1 MKAKR
6 IIALLLAAMMLLC
19 TACSGKGDD
28 TTTTNDG
35 QDEYIQPSY
44 DTAAGSVTKTET
56 VYVNLKANGDVSK
69 VSVSDWLHTDKN
81 EVYVD
86 DMSDLEN
93 ITNVKSKVTPVTDGE
108 KLRWNMPDTDLYYSG
123 TTDRELPISVQL
135 KYYLDGKEIKPE
147 DLAGKSGEVKI
158 DIKMINNSSK
168 DGFVNGKK
176 HKVYLPMLVV
186 GGMVLP
192 EGTFSGVTV
201 KNGQSIGDGSK
212 EIVVFTGMPG
222 FSESLGFSEKDLGD
236 LGGLVIGSEA
246 SVTATVENFSL
257 GNLYFAALPIASL
270 NLDIAAPETVDDLKS
285 TLAALKTFQN
295 ALNKIDPDKLL
306 YSMITDKDKV
316 TTLMNTLTKTIEVYK
331 KNQNLVKMLGKY
343 ATPENAEAIKT
354 LLESLNDPDVQNALK
369 ILADPTVQK
378 LFNKLP
384 GIMEGF
390 EAVSPLLN
398 EMQADLAKPEVKAE
412 LDNLPETMKTLSEIS
427 DTLNANSKE
436 INAIVALLSDDG
448 TDMVN
453 TLLESIDL
461 DDFKGLGDKYGD
473 LVSDGDVLVA
483 LAQEWLNYGKD
494 YGLFTKSA
502 EGMKTSLSF
511 ILTTESI
518 SAPVEANT
526 DTETT
531 EVQPWYKKIFSK
543 KNDFAEVRQ
552 WLFAISSGR
561 GIARRLITSE

>member
-158 DIKMINNSSK
+158 DIKMINNASK

-285 TLAALKTFQN
+285 SLAALKTFQN

-531 EVQPWYKKIFSK
+531 EAQPWYKKIFSK
-543 KNDFAEVRQ
+543 
-552 WLFAISSGR
+552 
-561 GIARRLITSE
+561 

>member
-69 VSVSDWLHTDKN
+69 VSVSDWLHTDKS

-158 DIKMINNSSK
+158 DIKMINNASK

-186 GGMVLP
+186 GGMILP

-502 EGMKTSLSF
+502 EGMKTSLAF

-531 EVQPWYKKIFSK
+531 EAQPWYKKIFSK
-543 KNDFAEVRQ
+543 
-552 WLFAISSGR
+552 
-561 GIARRLITSE
+561 

>member
-158 DIKMINNSSK
+158 DIKMINNASK

-483 LAQEWLNYGKD
+483 LVQEWLNYGKD

-531 EVQPWYKKIFSK
+531 EAQPWYKKIFSK
-543 KNDFAEVRQ
+543 
-552 WLFAISSGR
+552 
-561 GIARRLITSE
+561 

>member
-44 DTAAGSVTKTET
+44 DIAAGSVTKTET

-158 DIKMINNSSK
+158 DIKMINNASK

-343 ATPENAEAIKT
+343 ATLENAEAIKT

-436 INAIVALLSDDG
+436 INAIVALLNDDG

-502 EGMKTSLSF
+502 EGMKTSLAF

-531 EVQPWYKKIFSK
+531 EAQPWYKKIFSK
-543 KNDFAEVRQ
+543 
-552 WLFAISSGR
+552 
-561 GIARRLITSE
+561 

>member
-158 DIKMINNSSK
+158 DIKMINNASK

-236 LGGLVIGSEA
+236 IGGLVIGSEA

-331 KNQNLVKMLGKY
+331 KNQNLVRMLGKY

-483 LAQEWLNYGKD
+483 LVQEWLNYGKD

-531 EVQPWYKKIFSK
+531 EAQPWYKKIFSK
-543 KNDFAEVRQ
+543 
-552 WLFAISSGR
+552 
-561 GIARRLITSE
+561 

>member
-158 DIKMINNSSK
+158 DIKMINNASK

-436 INAIVALLSDDG
+436 INAIVTLLSDDG

-461 DDFKGLGDKYGD
+461 DDFKGLGDKYGS

-483 LAQEWLNYGKD
+483 LVQEWLNYGKD

-518 SAPVEANT
+518 SAPVETNT

-531 EVQPWYKKIFSK
+531 EAQPWYKKIFSK
-543 KNDFAEVRQ
+543 
-552 WLFAISSGR
+552 
-561 GIARRLITSE
+561 

>member
-158 DIKMINNSSK
+158 DIKMINNASK

-483 LAQEWLNYGKD
+483 LVQEWLNYGKD

-518 SAPVEANT
+518 SAPVETNT

-531 EVQPWYKKIFSK
+531 EAQPWYKKIFSK
-543 KNDFAEVRQ
+543 
-552 WLFAISSGR
+552 
-561 GIARRLITSE
+561 

>member
-69 VSVSDWLHTDKN
+69 VSVSEWLHTDKN

-158 DIKMINNSSK
+158 DIKMINNASK

-502 EGMKTSLSF
+502 EGMKTSLAF

-531 EVQPWYKKIFSK
+531 EAQPWYKKIFSK
-543 KNDFAEVRQ
+543 
-552 WLFAISSGR
+552 
-561 GIARRLITSE
+561 

>member
-19 TACSGKGDD
+19 TACSSKGDD

-158 DIKMINNSSK
+158 DIKMINNASK

-222 FSESLGFSEKDLGD
+222 FSESLGFSEKNLGD

-461 DDFKGLGDKYGD
+461 DDFKGLGGKYGD

-483 LAQEWLNYGKD
+483 LVQEWLNYGKD

-518 SAPVEANT
+518 SAPVEANS

-531 EVQPWYKKIFSK
+531 EAQPWYKKIFSK
-543 KNDFAEVRQ
+543 
-552 WLFAISSGR
+552 
-561 GIARRLITSE
+561 

>member
-158 DIKMINNSSK
+158 DIKMINNASK

-448 TDMVN
+448 TGMVN

-461 DDFKGLGDKYGD
+461 DDFKGLGDKYGN

-531 EVQPWYKKIFSK
+531 EAQPWYKKIFSK
-543 KNDFAEVRQ
+543 
-552 WLFAISSGR
+552 
-561 GIARRLITSE
+561 

>member
-158 DIKMINNSSK
+158 DIKMINNASK

-412 LDNLPETMKTLSEIS
+412 LDNLPETMKILSEIS

-483 LAQEWLNYGKD
+483 LVQEWLNYGKD

-531 EVQPWYKKIFSK
+531 EAQPWYKKIFSK
-543 KNDFAEVRQ
+543 
-552 WLFAISSGR
+552 
-561 GIARRLITSE
+561 

>member
-158 DIKMINNSSK
+158 DIKMINNASK

-186 GGMVLP
+186 GGMILP

-222 FSESLGFSEKDLGD
+222 FSESLGFSENDLGD

-461 DDFKGLGDKYGD
+461 DDFKGLGGKYGD

-502 EGMKTSLSF
+502 EGMKTSLAF

-531 EVQPWYKKIFSK
+531 EAQPWYKKIFSK
-543 KNDFAEVRQ
+543 
-552 WLFAISSGR
+552 
-561 GIARRLITSE
+561 

>member
-69 VSVSDWLHTDKN
+69 VSVSDWLHTDKS

-158 DIKMINNSSK
+158 DIKMINNASK

-186 GGMVLP
+186 GGMILP

-483 LAQEWLNYGKD
+483 LVQEWLNYGKD

-518 SAPVEANT
+518 SAPVETNT

-531 EVQPWYKKIFSK
+531 EAQPWYKKIFSK
-543 KNDFAEVRQ
+543 
-552 WLFAISSGR
+552 
-561 GIARRLITSE
+561 

>member
-1 MKAKR
+1 
-6 IIALLLAAMMLLC
+6 
-19 TACSGKGDD
+19 
-28 TTTTNDG
+28 
-35 QDEYIQPSY
+35 
-44 DTAAGSVTKTET
+44 
-56 VYVNLKANGDVSK
+56 
-69 VSVSDWLHTDKN
+69 
-81 EVYVD
+81 
-86 DMSDLEN
+86 
-93 ITNVKSKVTPVTDGE
+93 
-108 KLRWNMPDTDLYYSG
+108 
-123 TTDRELPISVQL
+123 
-135 KYYLDGKEIKPE
+135 
-147 DLAGKSGEVKI
+147 
-158 DIKMINNSSK
+158 
-168 DGFVNGKK
+168 
-176 HKVYLPMLVV
+176 
-186 GGMVLP
+186 
-192 EGTFSGVTV
+192 
-201 KNGQSIGDGSK
+201 
-212 EIVVFTGMPG
+212 MPG

-461 DDFKGLGDKYGD
+461 DDFKGLGDKYGS

-531 EVQPWYKKIFSK
+531 EAQPWYKKIFSK
-543 KNDFAEVRQ
+543 
-552 WLFAISSGR
+552 
-561 GIARRLITSE
+561 

>member
-158 DIKMINNSSK
+158 DIKMINNASK

-427 DTLNANSKE
+427 DTLNVNSKE

-461 DDFKGLGDKYGD
+461 DDFKGLGDKYGS

-531 EVQPWYKKIFSK
+531 EAQPWYKKIFSK
-543 KNDFAEVRQ
+543 
-552 WLFAISSGR
+552 
-561 GIARRLITSE
+561 

>member
-158 DIKMINNSSK
+158 DIKMINNASK

-236 LGGLVIGSEA
+236 PGGLVIGSEA
-246 SVTATVENFSL
+246 SVTATVQNFSL

-343 ATPENAEAIKT
+343 ATPENAEAIKN

-518 SAPVEANT
+518 SAPIEANT

-531 EVQPWYKKIFSK
+531 EAQPWYKKIFSK
-543 KNDFAEVRQ
+543 
-552 WLFAISSGR
+552 
-561 GIARRLITSE
+561 

>member
-158 DIKMINNSSK
+158 DIKMINNASK

-369 ILADPTVQK
+369 ILADPSVQK

-502 EGMKTSLSF
+502 EGMKTSLAF

-531 EVQPWYKKIFSK
+531 EAQPWYKKIFSK
-543 KNDFAEVRQ
+543 
-552 WLFAISSGR
+552 
-561 GIARRLITSE
+561 

>member
-135 KYYLDGKEIKPE
+135 KYYLDGQEIKPE

-158 DIKMINNSSK
+158 DVKMINNASK

-186 GGMVLP
+186 GGMILP

-502 EGMKTSLSF
+502 EGMKTSLAF

-518 SAPVEANT
+518 SAPVETNT

-531 EVQPWYKKIFSK
+531 EAQPWYKKIFSK
-543 KNDFAEVRQ
+543 
-552 WLFAISSGR
+552 
-561 GIARRLITSE
+561 

>member
-158 DIKMINNSSK
+158 DIKMINNASK

-246 SVTATVENFSL
+246 SVTATVQNFSL

-461 DDFKGLGDKYGD
+461 DDFKGLGDKYGS

-483 LAQEWLNYGKD
+483 LVQEWLNYGKD

-531 EVQPWYKKIFSK
+531 EAQPWYKKIFSK
-543 KNDFAEVRQ
+543 
-552 WLFAISSGR
+552 
-561 GIARRLITSE
+561 

>member
-158 DIKMINNSSK
+158 DIKMINNASK

-186 GGMVLP
+186 GGMILP

-384 GIMEGF
+384 GIMESF

-502 EGMKTSLSF
+502 EGMKTSLAF

-531 EVQPWYKKIFSK
+531 EAQPWYKKIFSK
-543 KNDFAEVRQ
+543 
-552 WLFAISSGR
+552 
-561 GIARRLITSE
+561 

>member
-28 TTTTNDG
+28 TATTNDG

-135 KYYLDGKEIKPE
+135 KYYLDGQEIKPE

-158 DIKMINNSSK
+158 DVKMINNASK

-186 GGMVLP
+186 GGMILP

-236 LGGLVIGSEA
+236 LGGLVIGSEV

-461 DDFKGLGDKYGD
+461 DDFKGLGDKYGS

-483 LAQEWLNYGKD
+483 LVQEWLNYGKD

-502 EGMKTSLSF
+502 EGMKTSLAF

-531 EVQPWYKKIFSK
+531 EAQPWYKKIFSK
-543 KNDFAEVRQ
+543 
-552 WLFAISSGR
+552 
-561 GIARRLITSE
+561 

>member
-135 KYYLDGKEIKPE
+135 KYYLDGQEIKPE

-158 DIKMINNSSK
+158 DIKMINNASK

-186 GGMVLP
+186 GGMILP

-427 DTLNANSKE
+427 DTLSANSKE

-461 DDFKGLGDKYGD
+461 DDFKGLGDKYGN

-483 LAQEWLNYGKD
+483 LVQEWLNYGKD

-518 SAPVEANT
+518 SAPVEANS

-531 EVQPWYKKIFSK
+531 EAQPWYKKIFSK
-543 KNDFAEVRQ
+543 
-552 WLFAISSGR
+552 
-561 GIARRLITSE
+561 

>member
-93 ITNVKSKVTPVTDGE
+93 ITNVKSKVTPVTNGE

-158 DIKMINNSSK
+158 DIKMINNASK

-461 DDFKGLGDKYGD
+461 DDFKGLGDKYGS

-531 EVQPWYKKIFSK
+531 EAQPWYKKIFSK
-543 KNDFAEVRQ
+543 
-552 WLFAISSGR
+552 
-561 GIARRLITSE
+561 

>member
-28 TTTTNDG
+28 TTTTNDR

-135 KYYLDGKEIKPE
+135 KYYLDGQEIKPE

-158 DIKMINNSSK
+158 DVKMINNASK

-186 GGMVLP
+186 GGMILP

-246 SVTATVENFSL
+246 SITATVENFSL

-461 DDFKGLGDKYGD
+461 DDFKGLGDKYGS

-483 LAQEWLNYGKD
+483 LVQEWLNYGKD

-531 EVQPWYKKIFSK
+531 EAQPWYKKIFSK
-543 KNDFAEVRQ
+543 
-552 WLFAISSGR
+552 
-561 GIARRLITSE
+561 

>member
-135 KYYLDGKEIKPE
+135 KYYLDGQEIKPE

-158 DIKMINNSSK
+158 DVKMINNASK

-186 GGMVLP
+186 GGMILP

-201 KNGQSIGDGSK
+201 ENGQSIGDGSK

-483 LAQEWLNYGKD
+483 LVQEWLNYGKD

-502 EGMKTSLSF
+502 EGMKTSLAF

-518 SAPVEANT
+518 SAPVEANS

-531 EVQPWYKKIFSK
+531 EAQPWYKKIFSK
-543 KNDFAEVRQ
+543 
-552 WLFAISSGR
+552 
-561 GIARRLITSE
+561 

>member
-158 DIKMINNSSK
+158 DIKMINNSYRE
-168 DGFVNGKK
+168 GVVNGKK

-246 SVTATVENFSL
+246 SVTATVQNFSL

-461 DDFKGLGDKYGD
+461 DDFKGLGDKYGS

-502 EGMKTSLSF
+502 EGMKTSLAF

-531 EVQPWYKKIFSK
+531 EAQPWYKKIFSK
-543 KNDFAEVRQ
+543 
-552 WLFAISSGR
+552 
-561 GIARRLITSE
+561 

>member
-28 TTTTNDG
+28 TTTTHDG

-86 DMSDLEN
+86 DMSDLDN

-158 DIKMINNSSK
+158 DIKMINNASK

-483 LAQEWLNYGKD
+483 LVQEWLNYGKD

-531 EVQPWYKKIFSK
+531 EAQPWYKKIFSK
-543 KNDFAEVRQ
+543 
-552 WLFAISSGR
+552 
-561 GIARRLITSE
+561 

>member
-158 DIKMINNSSK
+158 DIKMINNASK

-461 DDFKGLGDKYGD
+461 DDFKGLGDKYGS

-518 SAPVEANT
+518 SAPVETNT

-531 EVQPWYKKIFSK
+531 EAQPWYKKIFSK
-543 KNDFAEVRQ
+543 
-552 WLFAISSGR
+552 
-561 GIARRLITSE
+561 

>member
-158 DIKMINNSSK
+158 DIKMINNASK

-427 DTLNANSKE
+427 DTLNTNSKE

-461 DDFKGLGDKYGD
+461 DDFKGLGDKYGS

-483 LAQEWLNYGKD
+483 LVQEWLNYGKD

-518 SAPVEANT
+518 SAPVETNN

-531 EVQPWYKKIFSK
+531 EAQPWYKKIFSK
-543 KNDFAEVRQ
+543 
-552 WLFAISSGR
+552 
-561 GIARRLITSE
+561 

>member
-158 DIKMINNSSK
+158 DIKMINNSYRE
-168 DGFVNGKK
+168 GVVNGKK

-502 EGMKTSLSF
+502 EGMKTSLAF

-518 SAPVEANT
+518 SAPVETNT

-531 EVQPWYKKIFSK
+531 EAQPWYKKIFSK
-543 KNDFAEVRQ
+543 
-552 WLFAISSGR
+552 
-561 GIARRLITSE
+561 

>member
-135 KYYLDGKEIKPE
+135 KYYLDGQEIKPE

-158 DIKMINNSSK
+158 DVKMINNASK

-186 GGMVLP
+186 GGMILP

-246 SVTATVENFSL
+246 SITATVENFSL

-461 DDFKGLGDKYGD
+461 DDFKGLGDKYGS

-502 EGMKTSLSF
+502 EGMKTSLAF

-531 EVQPWYKKIFSK
+531 EAQPWYKKIFSK
-543 KNDFAEVRQ
+543 
-552 WLFAISSGR
+552 
-561 GIARRLITSE
+561 

>member
-158 DIKMINNSSK
+158 DIKMINNASK

-518 SAPVEANT
+518 SAPIEANT

-531 EVQPWYKKIFSK
+531 EAQPWYKKIFSK
-543 KNDFAEVRQ
+543 
-552 WLFAISSGR
+552 
-561 GIARRLITSE
+561 

>member
-158 DIKMINNSSK
+158 DIKMINNASK

-461 DDFKGLGDKYGD
+461 DDFKDLGDKYGD

-483 LAQEWLNYGKD
+483 LVQEWLNYGKD

-531 EVQPWYKKIFSK
+531 EAQPWYKKIFSK
-543 KNDFAEVRQ
+543 
-552 WLFAISSGR
+552 
-561 GIARRLITSE
+561 

>member
-158 DIKMINNSSK
+158 DIKMINNASK

-354 LLESLNDPDVQNALK
+354 LLESLSDPDVQNALK

-531 EVQPWYKKIFSK
+531 EAQPWYKKIFSK
-543 KNDFAEVRQ
+543 
-552 WLFAISSGR
+552 
-561 GIARRLITSE
+561 

>member
-135 KYYLDGKEIKPE
+135 KYYLDGQEIKPE

-158 DIKMINNSSK
+158 DIKMINNASK

-453 TLLESIDL
+453 TLLESVDL
-461 DDFKGLGDKYGD
+461 DDFKGLGDKYGS

-502 EGMKTSLSF
+502 EGMKTSLAF

-531 EVQPWYKKIFSK
+531 EAQPWYKKIFSK
-543 KNDFAEVRQ
+543 
-552 WLFAISSGR
+552 
-561 GIARRLITSE
+561 

>member
-135 KYYLDGKEIKPE
+135 KYYLDGQEIKPE

-158 DIKMINNSSK
+158 DVKMINNASK

-186 GGMVLP
+186 GGMILP

-483 LAQEWLNYGKD
+483 LVQEWLNYGKD

-531 EVQPWYKKIFSK
+531 EAQPWYKKIFSK
-543 KNDFAEVRQ
+543 
-552 WLFAISSGR
+552 
-561 GIARRLITSE
+561 

>member
-44 DTAAGSVTKTET
+44 DTAAVSVTKTET

-158 DIKMINNSSK
+158 DIKMINNASK

-222 FSESLGFSEKDLGD
+222 FSESLGFSENDLGD

-246 SVTATVENFSL
+246 SVTATVQNFSL

-483 LAQEWLNYGKD
+483 LVQEWLNYGKD

-531 EVQPWYKKIFSK
+531 EAQPWYKKIFSK
-543 KNDFAEVRQ
+543 
-552 WLFAISSGR
+552 
-561 GIARRLITSE
+561 

>member
-158 DIKMINNSSK
+158 DIKMINNASK

-483 LAQEWLNYGKD
+483 LVQEWLNYGKD

-502 EGMKTSLSF
+502 EGMKTSLAF

-531 EVQPWYKKIFSK
+531 EAQPWYKKIFSK
-543 KNDFAEVRQ
+543 
-552 WLFAISSGR
+552 
-561 GIARRLITSE
+561 

>member
-158 DIKMINNSSK
+158 DIKMINNASK

-186 GGMVLP
+186 GGMILP

-285 TLAALKTFQN
+285 TLTALKTFQN

-369 ILADPTVQK
+369 ILADPAVQK

-502 EGMKTSLSF
+502 EGMKTSLAF

-531 EVQPWYKKIFSK
+531 EAQPWYKKIFSK
-543 KNDFAEVRQ
+543 
-552 WLFAISSGR
+552 
-561 GIARRLITSE
+561 

>member
-35 QDEYIQPSY
+35 QDEYNQPSY

-158 DIKMINNSSK
+158 DIKMINNASK

-461 DDFKGLGDKYGD
+461 DDFKGLGNKYGD

-483 LAQEWLNYGKD
+483 LVQEWLNYGKD

-531 EVQPWYKKIFSK
+531 EAQPWYKKIFSK
-543 KNDFAEVRQ
+543 
-552 WLFAISSGR
+552 
-561 GIARRLITSE
+561 